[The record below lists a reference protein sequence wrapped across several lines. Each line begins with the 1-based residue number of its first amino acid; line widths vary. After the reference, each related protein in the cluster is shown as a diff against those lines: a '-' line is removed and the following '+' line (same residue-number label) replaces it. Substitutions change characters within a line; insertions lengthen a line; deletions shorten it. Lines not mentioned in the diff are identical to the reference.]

1 MKEEKEWVFFKDI
14 DFDDEKFNRFNVD
27 TRDFHC
33 GYQNIKEDHP
43 DMSTLS
49 KYPKF
54 FYTKEEVLSELE
66 RLYNESGGENKWRC
80 LELVSND
87 NRVLNW
93 NLKYIRI
100 IRTDKGF
107 LICNS
112 EYQALRKDILCA
124 RVNQEHLNAH

>member
-14 DFDDEKFNRFNVD
+14 DFDCPNFNRFNID
-27 TRDFHC
+27 TRDFRC
-33 GYQNIKEDHP
+33 GYQNVKEEHP

-66 RLYNESGGENKWRC
+66 RLYNESGGENKWRF

-87 NRVLNW
+87 NRVLDW

-100 IRTDKGF
+100 IRTNLGF
-107 LICNS
+107 IFCNKD
-112 EYQALRKDILCA
+112 YQAIRKDILSA
-124 RVNQEHLNAH
+124 PVSQEHLNAH